1 LAREPQASVFRHGC
15 QIRPSPRSASEPDRP
30 DATLLN
36 SLTWPYFI
44 ARQPRPT
51 NCSQKKAWLKPK
63 ATLTKGTNGR
73 YNPAPNGDR
82 FRNLI
87 TRRESAGFIE
97 KTILALR
104 EHEEMGLS
112 HAHRRGENGLAKA
125 IPMNLALQVFTPL
138 RSSRCHKMRDPLR
151 SNCVCLKEEM
161 EETSQLRVS
170 EDARA
175 VFSVVAERMTG
186 FTSQTAEE
194 TLAVEEP
201 LEIQLGY
208 ATAEGR
214 AIKSVSVTMRT
225 PGYDFELAAGFLMT
239 EGVVRDVND
248 IERIAYAGAGNI
260 DEAAESSTAR
270 SVLPYQPWKNIVR
283 VELATGVTV
292 SLANLQRNFYTTSS
306 CGICGKA
313 SLLALQSV
321 CPARS
326 DNRFAISAE
335 TLYTLPARLR
345 AAQSVFDRTGGLH
358 GAGLFNAGGELLALR
373 EDVGRHNAVD
383 KLLGAEFLA
392 DRTPLRDSLLLLS
405 GRASFEL
412 LQKALMG
419 GVAMVA
425 SVGAPSSLA
434 VRVAKD
440 FDITLVGFLR
450 DHHFNVYHGAQ
461 RVSGCKQR
469 NEQGAL

>member
-1 LAREPQASVFRHGC
+1 
-15 QIRPSPRSASEPDRP
+15 
-30 DATLLN
+30 
-36 SLTWPYFI
+36 
-44 ARQPRPT
+44 
-51 NCSQKKAWLKPK
+51 
-63 ATLTKGTNGR
+63 
-73 YNPAPNGDR
+73 
-82 FRNLI
+82 
-87 TRRESAGFIE
+87 
-97 KTILALR
+97 
-104 EHEEMGLS
+104 
-112 HAHRRGENGLAKA
+112 
-125 IPMNLALQVFTPL
+125 
-138 RSSRCHKMRDPLR
+138 
-151 SNCVCLKEEM
+151 M
-161 EETSQLRVS
+161 EEITGLLIS

-175 VFSVVAERMTG
+175 VLGVTAERVTG

-208 ATAEGR
+208 DTAEGR
-214 AIKSVSVTMRT
+214 AVKSISVTMRT
-225 PGYDFELAAGFLMT
+225 PGHDFELAAGFLMT
-239 EGVVRDVND
+239 EGVVRDAND
-248 IERIAYAGAGNI
+248 IERIAYAGASKI
-260 DEAAESSTAR
+260 DESAESNTGQT
-270 SVLPYQPWKNIVR
+270 VLPYQSWKNIVR
-283 VELATGVTV
+283 VDLAPGVSV

-321 CPARS
+321 CPPRRS
-326 DNRFAISAE
+326 NRFSISAE
-335 TLYTLPARLR
+335 TLYTLSARLR

-358 GAGLFNAGGELLALR
+358 GAGLFNAHGELLALR

-419 GVAMVA
+419 SVAMVA

-434 VRVAKD
+434 VRVARE

-450 DHHFNVYHGAQ
+450 DHYFNVYHGTEH
-461 RVSGCKQR
+461 VSGCR
-469 NEQGAL
+469 PGNEQGAL